1 MGRMRAWLRRLERA
15 SSEEMIKIPQRD
27 GSTAKFRQS
36 DLWEAYLNTCERL
49 GAGEAAPPIHPLSAA
64 AANSSDATWRQS
76 AFAER
81 EDDGVTDPVPDLSET
96 SEEE

>member
-1 MGRMRAWLRRLERA
+1 MRAWLRRLERA

-49 GAGEAAPPIHPLSAA
+49 GPARPLLPYIPCRQPLQIPAMQRGVKAPLRSVR
-64 AANSSDATWRQS
+64 TT
-76 AFAER
+76 
-81 EDDGVTDPVPDLSET
+81 G
-96 SEEE
+96 